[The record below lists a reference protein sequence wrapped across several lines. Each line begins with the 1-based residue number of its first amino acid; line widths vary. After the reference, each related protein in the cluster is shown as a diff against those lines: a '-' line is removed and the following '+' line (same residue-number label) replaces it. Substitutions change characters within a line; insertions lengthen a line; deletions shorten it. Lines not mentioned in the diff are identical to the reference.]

1 MHGAAGA
8 KGAALLAQ
16 RHWPCVCSSRP
27 MRWAELEV
35 RVADGA
41 GVREDVADVVDAGE
55 VHDEA
60 LEPQAE
66 AGVVAGAVAAEVQVV
81 LVLVLLHA
89 ELLDAALEDVEA
101 LLALGAADDLSDAG
115 DEAVRG
121 GDRLAVVVL
130 AHVER
135 LDVLGVVGD
144 ERGLL
149 EVLLREVALV
159 LGLEVD
165 APLDRVLE
173 LVAGRLGVRQDLDGV
188 RVGDAREVACGDV
201 LQALLQALVHELVEH
216 VELIRAVLHHVV
228 DDVLEHLL
236 GHIHLALEI
245 AERHLGLDHPEL
257 RRVATGVG
265 VLRAERG
272 AERVDVAEAHGE
284 VLCLELAGDGEVGLL
299 AEEVLAVV
307 DLAVLGKGRVGRVD
321 RGDAEHLSGALGI

>member
-1 MHGAAGA
+1 MHDAAAA
-8 KGAALLAQ
+8 KGAALLA
-16 RHWPCVCSSRP
+16 RRLWPCVCSSRP
-27 MRWAELEV
+27 MRWVELEV

-60 LEPQAE
+60 LEAQAE

-144 ERGLL
+144 ERRLL

-173 LVAGRLGVRQDLDGV
+173 LVAVCLGVRQDLDGV

-236 GHIHLALEI
+236 GHVHLALEV

-272 AERVDVAEAHGE
+272 AERVDVAETHGE

-307 DLAVLGKGRVGRVD
+307 DLAVLGEGRVGRVD